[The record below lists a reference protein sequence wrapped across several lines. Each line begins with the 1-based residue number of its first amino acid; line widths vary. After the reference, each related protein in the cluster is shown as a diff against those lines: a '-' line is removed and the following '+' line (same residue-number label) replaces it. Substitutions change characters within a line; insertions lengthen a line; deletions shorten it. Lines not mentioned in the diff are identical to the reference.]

1 MNMINGY
8 KIMNKLK
15 KLRIKHAIINK
26 SLLLYYLETIIPI
39 LFKKNYNTNIMDNGS
54 RLRR

>member
-15 KLRIKHAIINK
+15 KLWIKLAIINK

-39 LFKKNYNTNIMDNGS
+39 LLKK
-54 RLRR
+54 L